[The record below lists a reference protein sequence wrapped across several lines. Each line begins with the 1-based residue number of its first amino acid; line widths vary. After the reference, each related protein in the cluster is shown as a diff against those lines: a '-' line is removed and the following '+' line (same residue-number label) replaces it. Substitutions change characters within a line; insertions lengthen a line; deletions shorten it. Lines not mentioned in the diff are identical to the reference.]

1 MSTGARL
8 RAVHVPR
15 CRALGRITGSPVAR
29 CVAADWKEYPITSA
43 HGSPVPPSPEAHVAV
58 VFAAHPDDPDFGAGG
73 TAAVWSDAG
82 WEMHYVVLTNGAKG
96 SSDRAM
102 TRARLI
108 PAREEEQRNA
118 ANVLGVRSVTFLG
131 GEDGELEYTRAM
143 LGKVVREIRR
153 LRPYAVFTH
162 SAEMLHRRPFRAL
175 AGEDEEFMG
184 FVNHRDHRLTGTMV
198 VDAIYPTARD
208 HMNFPEQVAEGLE
221 PHNVKEFYL
230 FGSNEANFTVDITD
244 IVDRKIEALTQHV
257 SQFAERGEAF
267 VQEIRKRWQ
276 DDSGR
281 VQERFQRIILP
292 R

>member
-1 MSTGARL
+1 MCL
-8 RAVHVPR
+8 
-15 CRALGRITGSPVAR
+15 ITN
-29 CVAADWKEYPITSA
+29 A
-43 HGSPVPPSPEAHVAV
+43 HYSPVPPTPEAHVAV

-73 TAAVWSDAG
+73 TAAVWSDVG

-96 SSDRAM
+96 TSDRAM
-102 TRARLI
+102 TRERLI

-118 ANVLGVRSVTFLG
+118 ARVLGVRSVTFLG

-162 SAEMLHRRPFRAL
+162 STEMLHRRLFRAVE
-175 AGEDEEFMG
+175 GEDEEFMG

-198 VDAIYPTARD
+198 MDAIYPTARD

-221 PHNVKEFYL
+221 PHKVTEFYL
-230 FGSNEANFTVDITD
+230 FGSNAPNYAVDITG
-244 IVDRKIEALTQHV
+244 IADRKIEALTQHV

-267 VQEIRKRWQ
+267 AQEIRKRWQ

-281 VQERFQRIILP
+281 VLERFQRIILP